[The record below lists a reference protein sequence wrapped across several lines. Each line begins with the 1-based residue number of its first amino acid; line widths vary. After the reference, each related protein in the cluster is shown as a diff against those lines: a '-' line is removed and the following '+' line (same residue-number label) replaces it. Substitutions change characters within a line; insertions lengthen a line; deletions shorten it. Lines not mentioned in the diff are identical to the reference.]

1 MSARDLS
8 TIRNVGIISH
18 GGAGKTSLTEG
29 LLFTAGAIAR
39 LGKVDEGNTVMDFD
53 AEEMHR
59 KVSISTGVGHLEH
72 RGHLVNL
79 LDTPGYRNF
88 LSDTHASLRIA
99 GGAVVLVSGIS
110 GVKAE
115 TERVWGFADEY
126 ELPRLVFVN
135 KLDRER
141 ADLGRALHDVEEI
154 FAATP
159 LPLFIPIG
167 REQSLAGVYNL
178 ITQKGTRGVN
188 GKSEPIPDGDIPTD
202 VKADAATARE
212 KLLEAVCEMDD
223 DLLERYLE
231 GEEPD
236 AETLRVHLREATLT
250 GRIIP
255 VVCGSATTGIGV
267 HELLDAIID
276 YLPSPLDKAHIT
288 RIAGTVPDSDEVAER
303 EPDPAGPVSAQVFKT
318 LIDPYAGK
326 LSYLRV
332 YSGTIKADDHLL
344 NANTGQDERLHSL
357 NRLQGKDLIPV
368 PALQAGEIGVTTKLK
383 DTHTGDTL
391 CARNAP
397 IRFAPITYPAP
408 QITYAI
414 EPADRASEDKLSDAL
429 GKLMEEDPVLK
440 VRIDPQTHETLLEGM
455 GQVHLEVVV
464 ARLKNRFGASV
475 ELKAPKV
482 PYLETIT
489 KAVRVQGKYKKQTGG
504 RGQYGDVWLEVSPM
518 PRGSGFVFEEH
529 VVGGVVPRQYIPAV
543 EKGIGEALVS
553 GCVAGYPVVDCKAD
567 LVDGSHHS
575 VDSSE
580 MAFKVAG
587 SMAWKKA
594 MEQAGPILLEPH
606 VAMEITVPD
615 ESTGDVISDLNS
627 RRGRVLGVEPK
638 AASQII
644 QAEVPMVEVLEYGS
658 TLRQITSGR
667 GLFSMHIERYE
678 ELPAYLKDRLLA
690 SLAKERDEK

>member
-29 LLFTAGAIAR
+29 LLFTAGAISR

-53 AEEMHR
+53 AEEIHR

-72 RGHLVNL
+72 RGHLINL

-115 TERVWGFADEY
+115 TERVWGFANEY

-167 REQSLAGVYNL
+167 REQGLSGVYNL
-178 ITQKGTRGVN
+178 ITQKGTRAVN
-188 GKSEPIPDGDIPTD
+188 GKSEAIPDGDIPAE

-212 KLLEAVCEMDD
+212 QLLEAVCEMDD

-231 GEEPD
+231 GEDPD
-236 AETLRVHLREATLT
+236 EETLRVHLREATLT
-250 GRIIP
+250 GRVIP

-267 HELLDAIID
+267 PELLDAIID

-288 RIAGTVPDSDEVAER
+288 RIAGTVPDRDEVVER

-368 PALQAGEIGVTTKLK
+368 PELQAGEIGVATKLK

-391 CARNAP
+391 CARTAP

-429 GKLMEEDPVLK
+429 AKLMEEDPVLK

-489 KAVRVQGKYKKQTGG
+489 KSVRVQGKYKKQTGG

-543 EKGIGEALVS
+543 EKGIGEALGS

-615 ESTGDVISDLNS
+615 EATGDVISDLNS

-638 AASQII
+638 ASSQII
-644 QAEVPMVEVLEYGS
+644 QAEVPMAEVLEYGS
-658 TLRQITSGR
+658 TLRQLTSGR

-690 SLAKERDEK
+690 TLAKERDEK

>member
-1 MSARDLS
+1 MSPRDLS

-18 GGAGKTSLTEG
+18 GGAGKTSLTEA
-29 LLFTAGAIAR
+29 LLFTVGAIPR

-115 TERVWGFADEY
+115 TERVWAFADEY

-154 FAATP
+154 FGATP

-167 REQSLAGVYNL
+167 REQGLTGVFNL
-178 ITQKGTRGVN
+178 ITQKGTRVVD
-188 GKSEPIPDGDIPTD
+188 GKSEAIPDADIPEE
-202 VKADAATARE
+202 VKSEAAAARE

-236 AETLRVHLREATLT
+236 EETIRVHLREATLT
-250 GRIIP
+250 GRVVP

-267 HELLDAIID
+267 PELLDAIID

-288 RIAGTVPDSDEVAER
+288 RIAGTVPDSGEVVER

-368 PALQAGEIGVTTKLK
+368 QALQAGEIGVTTKLK

-391 CARNAP
+391 CVRTAP

-414 EPADRASEDKLSDAL
+414 EPADRSSEDKLSDAL

-475 ELKAPKV
+475 ELKSPKV

-489 KAVRVQGKYKKQTGG
+489 KSVRVQGKYKKQTGG

-543 EKGIGEALVS
+543 EKGINEALGN
-553 GCVAGYPVVDCKAD
+553 GCVAGFPVVDCKAD

-644 QAEVPMVEVLEYGS
+644 QAEVPMAEVLEYGS
-658 TLRQITSGR
+658 TLRQLTSGR

-690 SLAKERDEK
+690 TLAKERGEK